1 MYYDNGVNMYVQVYI
16 EVVFG
21 VDNNIVLLQYIQYIY
36 YIVFLFYVYISNFL
50 FSDKCCVYF
59 VVFID
64 KFRLVYFRLGFI

>member
-1 MYYDNGVNMYVQVYI
+1 MYYDNGVNMYIQVYI

-21 VDNNIVLLQYIQYIY
+21 VDNNIVLLQYIQYI
-36 YIVFLFYVYISNFL
+36 VFLLYVYISNFL
-50 FSDKCCVYF
+50 FGVKCCVYF

>member
-1 MYYDNGVNMYVQVYI
+1 MYYNNGVYMYVQVYI

-21 VDNNIVLLQYIQYIY
+21 VDNNIVLLQYIY
-36 YIVFLFYVYISNFL
+36 YIVFLFYVYRSIFL
-50 FSDKCCVYF
+50 FGDKCCVYF